1 MIFLRQNPRN
11 IRKKAFDRVAK
22 IGRRE
27 LAHPAREDGRGRGER
42 KRGCEALS
50 AASEA
55 VSIVPRL
62 LIHRVAY

>member
-1 MIFLRQNPRN
+1 MERRQEDSVTPR
-11 IRKKAFDRVAK
+11 ASEEGEGET
-22 IGRRE
+22 GREGVKGRDNERPRE
-27 LAHPAREDGRGRGER
+27 REAT
-42 KRGCEALS
+42 EALS